1 VPHHLR
7 RWSTVSAAAPRSG
20 PAKGARVCSVLPRHF
35 PRTAGLAAMAAAMA
49 VAVVAGAGAPAM
61 AAAQAAAAQAAV
73 AASAAPAAR
82 LPGASFRPVLLIN
95 GERVMFRPGPHGA
108 PAAAVQAATGTDTFL
123 LIMYLCQ
130 QVDDVPAVAMPFL
143 GRGLD
148 PSLFEVSA
156 LQRLEKNGRLP
167 VQVTY
172 QGRHAPS
179 LPGVTIT
186 RTAPGAADGYLTA
199 RSARKFGAA
208 LARQYRADRAS
219 GGYGT
224 DGLFAGGVSIA
235 LAGAAPPPVRPAFVQ
250 HTLTV
255 KGRDLAG
262 KPDTGDEVLVFNAD
276 NCARFS
282 DPVESVSIFRDGVT
296 KFSVPAGHYWAI
308 GCFIRLSGR
317 GFTTRIVILPQFTV
331 ARNST
336 VHVAERSATSK
347 ITIATPRPAVSQLT
361 SFTVARGGQAGSAI
375 NINWAGNGGQFWVS
389 PTSRKPTVGSLQTF
403 TSAVLTSPGGAGV
416 PYAYNLDLAGPAGL
430 IPVQHFVVRPA
441 SLATISEHYY
451 QDMPSAGAW
460 TTIGTTATQFDD
472 TALFLF
478 DPLKLPGR
486 QIQYM
491 NGNPAVLW
499 YSEYWEFQTTSNFF
513 AGQIDP
519 MRSLHAGQHLTEDWN
534 RYPLHPAPDVSLAGS
549 GALATQLSAG
559 RIGNL
564 LTLDVTPFS
573 DNQRGHLGT
582 GFFTGLFDGSDAR
595 MSGHYEIDQNGAQ
608 VAAGNALSGI
618 PPVRLSRHP
627 SVIRFLLTAARIGKR
642 YVLSPSSRTVWTW
655 RSRRDASATLPPAWF
670 CGEQSFATTQQCA
683 VQPMMTLRYQVGRL
697 AMDGSA
703 PAGRQAIGISV
714 GHIQLAT
721 AAHVTGAQVQVSF
734 NDGRTWRSASVAA
747 AGGGR
752 FRAVFTAPAGAL
764 VTMRVTATDTA
775 GGSIRETIL
784 RAYKIAS

>member
-1 VPHHLR
+1 MPHHLHR
-7 RWSTVSAAAPRSG
+7 RSVVSAAVPRG
-20 PAKGARVCSVLPRHF
+20 GQAKGTRVRLVFPRHF
-35 PRTAGLAAMAAAMA
+35 LPAAGLAALAAA
-49 VAVVAGAGAPAM
+49 VLAGAGAPAT
-61 AAAQAAAAQAAV
+61 AAATQAAV
-73 AASAAPAAR
+73 APPAAPAAR

-95 GERVMFRPGPHGA
+95 GERVIFRPGPRGA
-108 PAAAVQAATGTDTFL
+108 PVAAVQAAAGIDSFL
-123 LIMYLCQ
+123 ISIYSCEQ
-130 QVDDVPAVAMPFL
+130 PADVPAVAMPFL

-156 LQRLEKNGRLP
+156 LQRREKNGRLP

-172 QGRHAPS
+172 QGRRAPS

-186 RTAPGAADGYLTA
+186 AAAPGAADGYLTA
-199 RSARKFGAA
+199 RSARKFGTA

-219 GGYGT
+219 GSYGT

-235 LAGAAPPPVRPAFVQ
+235 LAGAAAPPPVRPDFVQ

-255 KGRDLAG
+255 QGSDLAA

-282 DPVESVSIFRDGVT
+282 DPVESENIFRDGVA

-308 GCFIRLSGR
+308 GCFFRQSGS
-317 GFTTRIVILPQFTV
+317 GFTARIVILPQFTV
-331 ARNST
+331 ERNTT
-336 VHVAERSATSK
+336 VHVAERSASSR
-347 ITIATPRPAVSQLT
+347 ITFATPRPAVSQLT
-361 SFTVARGGQAGSAI
+361 SFTVLRGGQAGSAI
-375 NINWAGNGGQFWVS
+375 NINWAGAGGQFWVS
-389 PTSRKPTVGSLQTF
+389 PTSRKPTVGTLQTF
-403 TSAVLTSPGGAGV
+403 TSAQLTSPGGAGRV

-430 IPVQHFVVRPA
+430 IPAQHFVVRPA
-441 SLATISEHYY
+441 SLATISERYY

-460 TTIGTTATQFDD
+460 TTIGTTAAQFDGA
-472 TALFLF
+472 ALFVF
-478 DPLKLPGR
+478 HPLKLPGR

-491 NGNPAVLW
+491 TGNPAVLW

-513 AGQIDP
+513 AGQTDP
-519 MRSLHAGQHLTEDWN
+519 VRSLHAGQHLTQDWN
-534 RYPLHPAPDVSLAGS
+534 RYPLHPAPDVSLAGT
-549 GALATQLSAG
+549 GAFAAQLSAG

-564 LTLDVTPFS
+564 LTLDTTPFS

-582 GFFTGLFDGSDAR
+582 GFFTGLFGGSDAV
-595 MSGHYEIDQNGAQ
+595 MSGRYEIDQNGAP
-608 VAAGNALSGI
+608 VAAGNALNGI

-627 SVIRFLLTAARIGKR
+627 SVIRFLLTAARTGKR
-642 YVLSPSSRTVWTW
+642 YILSPSSRTVWTW
-655 RSRRDASATLPPAWF
+655 RSRRDTSATLPPAWF
-670 CGEQSFATTQQCA
+670 CREPSFTTTQQCA
-683 VQPMMTLRYQVGRL
+683 VQPMMTLRYQVSRL
-697 AMDGSA
+697 AVDGSA

-714 GHIQLAT
+714 GHIQLAR
-721 AAHVTGAQVQVSF
+721 AAQVTGARVRVSF
-734 NDGRTWRSASVAA
+734 NDGKTWRATSVAA

-752 FRAVFTAPAGAL
+752 FRAVFTGPAGAL